1 MKFCQKCGK
10 EIMDEAVMCPGCG
23 CSIEKEV
30 RIKEVSYDDCVK
42 GTATTN
48 IISIVVIALGVVCW
62 LLVNMWIGAILCL
75 VAEFIALS
83 ANTKLQKAF
92 KQNGLT
98 GNSKEVKE
106 KKKAIMKDLK
116 SKHPAYK
123 FSRVLAVIALVLL
136 IIFVLFI

>member
-10 EIMDEAVMCPGCG
+10 EIMDEAVVCPGCG

-30 RIKEVSYDDCVK
+30 KIKEASYDDCLK
-42 GTATTN
+42 GAATTN
-48 IISIVVIALGVVCW
+48 IISIVVIVLGVVCW

-83 ANTKLQKAF
+83 ANSKLQKAF
-92 KQNGLT
+92 KQNGLI

-123 FSRVLAVIALVLL
+123 FSMILAVIALVLL
-136 IIFVLFI
+136 VIFVLFI